1 MFLAEV
7 VAEGAVPT
15 ISEGR
20 RLRFSQRGDKSLNQ
34 RQAAGLAAGIATDVG
49 HAAVR
54 AVFQEL
60 LAQTGRI
67 ETVPLVRRRR
77 RRRRSEH
84 LAVVRTSM
92 LLAVHVHIRLIRR
105 QWREVSGAASGR
117 EDDRQVRRVR
127 NAGQIAYGKA
137 LIPGIRR
144 AVSGVDQEAHAFVQ
158 QLANLPMIRWWG
170 GRRATGIRIITK
182 A

>member
-7 VAEGAVPT
+7 VADGAVPT
-15 ISEGR
+15 ISESR

-77 RRRRSEH
+77 RRRHWNIYSRQLLNDH
-84 LAVVRTSM
+84 LDGCDHGYYVEW
-92 LLAVHVHIRLIRR
+92 RR
-105 QWREVSGAASGR
+105 NV
-117 EDDRQVRRVR
+117 
-127 NAGQIAYGKA
+127 Y
-137 LIPGIRR
+137 
-144 AVSGVDQEAHAFVQ
+144 
-158 QLANLPMIRWWG
+158 
-170 GRRATGIRIITK
+170 
-182 A
+182 